1 MMSVSVRR
9 GRFVIH
15 YLAFVIP
22 IIRQLHDAVAKARVG
37 VAPDVEHLH
46 ETVGGMTH
54 RFVAPDRRELAL
66 IPLRVVE

>member
-1 MMSVSVRR
+1 MMSINVRR

-15 YLAFVIP
+15 HSAFVIP